1 MSIRVIVRTGQS
13 VFFFSSKMDL
23 RTGGVAQV
31 VELLPC
37 KPEAVS
43 SNPNTAKKETN
54 KQKKYRESD
63 SFLEEKRQYLNLLR
77 F

>member
-43 SNPNTAKKETN
+43 SNPNTAKTKTIYIYCFVGGVV
-54 KQKKYRESD
+54 QVVRVPG
-63 SFLEEKRQYLNLLR
+63 
-77 F
+77 